1 MDRMLWLAGLLCLA
15 LFSSGV
21 AAADAEAAADVAPDT
36 VEDNLGAHKDGSRTD
51 TEALSR

>member
-21 AAADAEAAADVAPDT
+21 AATDTEAADVAPDT